1 VSSNRCSS
9 LISRVNNSAK
19 CNRTPRTARY
29 CFHGGGCTKLW
40 YKDKNSAALSPAL
53 PSSPKKPVR
62 RSSTYKDYV
71 RYLQTAGQNHNIKV
85 ANSAIKNVEVL
96 KYLEMAVIQNY
107 LNTVIKCR
115 LSTSNTLFH
124 SGILYSH
131 LPSQDSKIKI
141 HKATFSPVISH
152 GCGTWSPTVWE

>member
-1 VSSNRCSS
+1 MSSNRCSS

-62 RSSTYKDYV
+62 RSSTYKDHL
-71 RYLQTAGQNHNIKV
+71 RYLQTAGQNHNTKA

-96 KYLEMAVIQNY
+96 KYLERAVIQNHIHS
-107 LNTVIKCR
+107 VIKFR
-115 LSTSNTLFH
+115 LSIRNT
-124 SGILYSH
+124 YSH
-131 LPSQDSKIKI
+131 HPAYFTPIFYLKL
-141 HKATFSPVISH
+141 
-152 GCGTWSPTVWE
+152 

>member
-1 VSSNRCSS
+1 MSSNRCSS

-62 RSSTYKDYV
+62 RSSTYKNYMC
-71 RYLQTAGQNHNIKV
+71 YLQTAGQNHNIMA
-85 ANSAIKNVEVL
+85 ANSATSQINSSWYYHYTNVMKGWFPAKQPPEYVSCITHLVQCCKN
-96 KYLEMAVIQNY
+96 IPQ
-107 LNTVIKCR
+107 
-115 LSTSNTLFH
+115 F
-124 SGILYSH
+124 
-131 LPSQDSKIKI
+131 
-141 HKATFSPVISH
+141 
-152 GCGTWSPTVWE
+152 